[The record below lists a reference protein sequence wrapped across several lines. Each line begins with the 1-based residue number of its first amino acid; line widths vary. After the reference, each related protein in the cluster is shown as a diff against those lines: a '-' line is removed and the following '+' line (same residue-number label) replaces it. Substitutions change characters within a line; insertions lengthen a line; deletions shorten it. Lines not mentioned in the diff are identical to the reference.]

1 MNAASSITG
10 FRLRV
15 LFGMM
20 LVVGAFTALALWIA
34 QQQVTQDAR
43 QQLEKV
49 FQNEVASLDRARA
62 VRHAALVERSRSL
75 ARKPRIHA
83 ALEDDALDL
92 LYPNAEDELRDVM
105 EGDADADHPLR
116 ANFYRFLD
124 AEGKVIPAPASVDA
138 GKLSSDEEAKLSL
151 SRLPATQQIGYLAR
165 SGVVDEIIAAPI
177 ISTETNEVIAS
188 IVLGFEPFQMS
199 LTTVGMK
206 AGIWADGQLFIQ
218 GADEETVS
226 KLSALMT
233 STPERAHAEIVIGGI
248 PHLVFSQLLN
258 PGSMFPHTFEVC
270 VHSLADSV
278 ARQRQLRWQ
287 ILSVGALMLLG
298 AAGMSHWM
306 AGRLSVPV
314 ERLAVDSARN
324 VVRREQ
330 AEAALEQ
337 TSVELERSMRFSA
350 DTSHQLKTPITVL
363 RAGLEELRLRPGMSA
378 AAQEEIGT
386 LIYQTAKLSSMIH
399 DLLLLSRLDAGRL
412 ELDLVTVDLTQL
424 IDSLAD
430 DLSAVPSAPDFDV
443 EVNVPTDLRVLGEKR
458 YISMIL
464 QNLIENAWKYN
475 PAGGTIAITAHEEG
489 PMLVMRVGNTGPG
502 IPAEAQAHVFER
514 FHRAS
519 MGENVPGHGL
529 GLNIAREL
537 ALLHGGDLRLIR
549 SDSQW
554 TEFEVTFQR
563 ADVTSSP

>member
-1 MNAASSITG
+1 VNAASSITG

-233 STPERAHAEIVIGGI
+233 RTPERAHAEIVIGGI

-270 VHSLADSV
+270 VYSLADSV

-475 PAGGTIAITAHEEG
+475 HAGGTIAITAHEEG

>member
-1 MNAASSITG
+1 MNPASSITG

-34 QQQVTQDAR
+34 QQQVTKDAR

-75 ARKPRIHA
+75 VRKPRIHA

-124 AEGKVIPAPASVDA
+124 AEGKVIPAPPGVDA
-138 GKLSSDEEAKLSL
+138 GKLSQREETRLSL
-151 SRLPATQQIGYLAR
+151 DQLPATQQIGYLVR
-165 SGVVDEIIAAPI
+165 SGGVDEIIAAPI

-188 IVLGFEPFQMS
+188 IVLGFQPFQVS
-199 LTTVGMK
+199 LATAGMK
-206 AGIWADGQLFIQ
+206 AGIWADGHLFIQ
-218 GADEETVS
+218 GADEETLS

-233 STPERAHAEIVIGGI
+233 STPERAHAEIMIGGI

-258 PGSMFPHTFEVC
+258 PGSMFPPTFEVC
-270 VHSLADSV
+270 VYSLADSV

-363 RAGLEELRLRPGMSA
+363 RAGLEELRLRPGMCET
-378 AAQEEIGT
+378 AQEEIGS
-386 LIYQTAKLSSMIH
+386 LIYQTAKLSSMVH

-412 ELDLVTVDLTQL
+412 ELNLVDVDLTQL

-443 EVNVPTDLRVLGEKR
+443 EVDVPRDLRVRGEKR

-475 PAGGTIAITAHEEG
+475 HAGGTIAITAHEEG
-489 PMLVMRVGNTGPG
+489 SMLALRVGNTGPG
-502 IPAEAQAHVFER
+502 IPADAQAHVFER

-519 MGENVPGHGL
+519 IGENVPGHGL

-549 SDSQW
+549 SDSEW

-563 ADVTSSP
+563 ADTSAAS